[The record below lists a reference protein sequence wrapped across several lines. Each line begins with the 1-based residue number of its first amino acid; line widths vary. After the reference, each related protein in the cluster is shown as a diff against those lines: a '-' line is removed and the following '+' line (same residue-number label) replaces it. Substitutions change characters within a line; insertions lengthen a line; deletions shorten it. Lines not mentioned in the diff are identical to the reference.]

1 MKRRDTE
8 RNHPYANE
16 VFSYLNIFDIQGL
29 LKEEDVFK
37 CGVEAYQ
44 VADFNSIRFDWLNQ
58 EEEKA
63 RFIFCAQLGV
73 PYYII
78 ITSETSGTY
87 QIYDTILSN
96 DSINYVLKYNFTKAD
111 FINWWRSQQSF
122 NQKKAMYNASGRIEQ
137 SIIDIDLFSNSL
149 AWGVNIDGFTYDT
162 QTNRVVTIY
171 EKRICTYKPPYKVDN
186 YDPNRFFHGSATRS
200 GDFPSW
206 KILFELSNQFNAS
219 LLLFTFDTSDAHK
232 VGASKIIDIS
242 QHLGII
248 YKDNIKP
255 FDNIFNDNFYNLE
268 NWIMQVTN

>member
-8 RNHPYANE
+8 RNHPYATA

-29 LKEEDVFK
+29 LQENDVYK

-63 RFIFCAQLGV
+63 RFVFCTQLGI

-78 ITSETSGTY
+78 LTSEASGSY
-87 QIYDTILSN
+87 QLYITVLAN
-96 DSINYVLKYNFTKAD
+96 GSIKYELKHNFSKGE

-122 NQKKAMYNASGRIEQ
+122 NQKKAMYNASGRIDK

-162 QTNRVVTIY
+162 QTNRVVSIY
-171 EKRICTYKPPYKVDN
+171 EKRICTYKPPYTVDN
-186 YDPNRFFHGSATRS
+186 YDPNRFFHGTANRS

-206 KILFELSNQFNAS
+206 NILFELTKKMNVS
-219 LLLFTFDTSDAHK
+219 LLLFTFDTSSNK
-232 VGASKIIDIS
+232 KLGASKIIGIS
-242 QHLGII
+242 QQSGLS
-248 YKDNIKP
+248 YKQNIKP
-255 FDNIFNDNFYNLE
+255 NFNLFIDNLPNISKWVNE
-268 NWIMQVTN
+268 NI